1 MVIML
6 KVVLAEL
13 VLMVRVVPECE
24 PPAGLQPLVVLLQPP
39 LPLLL
44 LPGEQL
50 PLAPDQVQ
58 GLPRV
63 PDSRL
68 QMRL

>member
-6 KVVLAEL
+6 KVVLAES
-13 VLMVRVVPECE
+13 VLMVRGVPECE
-24 PPAGLQPLVVLLQPP
+24 PPASLQPLVVLLQPP
-39 LPLLL
+39 LPPLL

-63 PDSRL
+63 PDTRL
-68 QMRL
+68 QMIF